1 MLDTRCLSRKG
12 SLSCHTY
19 CDMGLWLLQS
29 HSKDR
34 HPRHKVGFESPTHGS
49 CDLCVRCSR
58 HCATRLTLSAKHSVL
73 KSWDGFIFS
82 FAYEVSPPPP
92 SKKWRKAAS
101 LCVVHDAKFLSWG
114 GGGGGWWLH
123 YEKKPIKLIYSLFD
137 NQKRQCYV
145 IKWFV
150 SAL

>member
-82 FAYEVSPPPP
+82 FAYEVSPPPFQKMTE
-92 SKKWRKAAS
+92 SCIIVRSAWCKVSIR
-101 LCVVHDAKFLSWG
+101 
-114 GGGGGWWLH
+114 GGGGWWLH
-123 YEKKPIKLIYSLFD
+123 YEKKPTKLIYSLFD
-137 NQKRQCYV
+137 NQKPQCYV